1 MAMKKAAAKKASAL
15 KYTPT
20 RRVTLANPS
29 GLIDAYEIFYS
40 SNGFSPRIALKR
52 KGQYIATLV
61 FRPNVTALPPD
72 ALQNGQAMMFYH
84 QEDFHNIID
93 VLRNEKPVQ
102 LVFLGTGSGFENHLR
117 TIRA

>member
-1 MAMKKAAAKKASAL
+1 MAIKKAAAKKTSAL
-15 KYTPT
+15 KYTPA

-52 KGQYIATLV
+52 KSQYIATLV
-61 FRPNVTALPPD
+61 FRPNATALPPD

-84 QEDFHNIID
+84 QEDFHNVID
-93 VLRNEKPVQ
+93 MLRDEKPVQ

>member
-1 MAMKKAAAKKASAL
+1 MATKKATAKKAGAL
-15 KYTPT
+15 KFTPV
-20 RRVTLANPS
+20 RRTTLVNPS

-52 KGQYIATLV
+52 KSQYIATLV
-61 FRPNVTALPPD
+61 FRPNGTVLPPD